1 MLDQK
6 ETVSACDTDRP
17 DLTPLT
23 APIVADPVA
32 SSKAFKTLQARAA
45 LAGHTLT
52 QVSNGFMLSCWSQSK
67 HCHDLATVEV
77 MLNRMGTAK

>member
-17 DLTPLT
+17 EQTPLT
-23 APIVADPVA
+23 APIVADMA
-32 SSKAFKTLQARAA
+32 AARKSFKTMQARAA

-52 QVSNGFMLSCWSQSK
+52 QVSTGFMLSRWSQSK
-67 HCHDLATVEV
+67 HCPDLATVEV
-77 MLNRMGTAK
+77 LLDRMGAKS

>member
-17 DLTPLT
+17 QPNPLT
-23 APIVADPVA
+23 APIVADLA
-32 SSKAFKTLQARAA
+32 ADRKSFKTLQARAA

-52 QVSNGFMLSCWSQSK
+52 QDSTGYMLSRWSQSK
-67 HCHDLATVEV
+67 HCPDLVTVEV
-77 MLNRMGTAK
+77 MLDRMGAAK